1 MTQQDNK
8 FRVYRGGSWR
18 SNSGICRSADRYG
31 ITPDGRSSFLGF
43 RVLRS
48 SGKERAMTQQ
58 DNKFQVDRGG
68 SWINNSVHCRSAYRS
83 RNSPD
88 SRYGYLGFR
97 VLRSFKEEVKHRV
110 FRGGSWSGF
119 SVYCRSAI
127 RRWSTPDS
135 RCSFLGFRVL
145 HSSKEEV
152 KHQVYRGGCWGDY
165 SGLCRSGSRISY
177 SPDYRINFLGF
188 RVLRSFNNSQSK
200 ENKMTTNNKK
210 KIGLIDFVNIPENQE
225 KGIPEFELGATP
237 VTQLQWVSVMG
248 ALPDDVDEYVPN
260 NPVTGVSCIDAVEF
274 CEKLSEQTGEAVR
287 LPTEEEWEHACRA
300 GSDTNYHFGDNPAE
314 LEDYA
319 VFDKEEIAEVATK
332 LPNPYGLYDMHGLVW
347 EWTSTPY
354 EA

>member
-97 VLRSFKEEVKHRV
+97 VLRSSKEEVKHRV

-135 RCSFLGFRVL
+135 RCS
-145 HSSKEEV
+145 
-152 KHQVYRGGCWGDY
+152 
-165 SGLCRSGSRISY
+165 
-177 SPDYRINFLGF
+177 FLGF